1 MVRLL
6 SSHRSWTLGSGERHP
21 GIKSERFVKE
31 IVIKSDRIREACTR
45 ADNRIAMTIATEVT
59 TTSGNLEVPLPR
71 SPLPDPG
78 GAERSGF
85 FLGPFGLLGGCCAR
99 IFLY

>member
-1 MVRLL
+1 MAAAALGRGTQASKVRGLLKRLL
-6 SSHRSWTLGSGERHP
+6 SKAIEFERL
-21 GIKSERFVKE
+21 V
-31 IVIKSDRIREACTR
+31 
-45 ADNRIAMTIATEVT
+45 IAMTIATEVT

>member
-1 MVRLL
+1 MDLGRGTQASKVRGLLKRLL
-6 SSHRSWTLGSGERHP
+6 SKAIEFERL
-21 GIKSERFVKE
+21 V
-31 IVIKSDRIREACTR
+31 
-45 ADNRIAMTIATEVT
+45 IAMTIATEVT